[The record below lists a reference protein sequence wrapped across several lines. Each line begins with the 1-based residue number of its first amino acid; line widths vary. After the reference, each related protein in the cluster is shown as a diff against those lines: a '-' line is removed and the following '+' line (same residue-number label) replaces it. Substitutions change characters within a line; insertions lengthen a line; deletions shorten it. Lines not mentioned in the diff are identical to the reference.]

1 MCSGLS
7 LFAVL
12 VETSAVSYLLPAAE
26 CELDLSLKEK
36 GMLGS
41 AVFIGKIF
49 PNVKQLSDLTNGYAK
64 RVCEQCLA
72 VGRCG
77 RRVGPPKYYDD
88 HALFMRLVHFV
99 FLPGTF
105 FLATAHL

>member
-1 MCSGLS
+1 MINDNTLPFFIFACRSNVYFTEIGKFQIRALMCSGLS

-49 PNVKQLSDLTNGYAK
+49 PNVNQLSDLTNGYAK
-64 RVCEQCLA
+64 RVC
-72 VGRCG
+72 
-77 RRVGPPKYYDD
+77 
-88 HALFMRLVHFV
+88 
-99 FLPGTF
+99 
-105 FLATAHL
+105 